1 MNKDEQI
8 DLIIL
13 LATFRSFNEQLY
25 NLKGKHSGP
34 TKRWFNRLVNTAN
47 SYEKSLKRNDDKN
60 LEIVYDSI
68 TDLIYSIRDGV
79 NKTEE
84 EPCV

>member
-1 MNKDEQI
+1 MTKEEQI
-8 DLIIL
+8 DMIIL

-25 NLKGKHSGP
+25 NMKGKHSGEV
-34 TKRWFNRLVNTAN
+34 KMWFNRLVNTAN
-47 SYEKSLKRNDDKN
+47 SYEKSLKKNDDKN

-68 TDLIYSIRDGV
+68 TELIYSLREGV
-79 NKTEE
+79 NKTVE